1 MATPVIIPSYPNGMN
16 GVQFSGFTYFAPAT
30 IKAIITANLIRTII
44 LLMRALSRIP
54 KLKRPV
60 IRSKIQTAGK
70 SMRPPFLRRGRGDYG
85 GQVYIEP
92 L

>member
-1 MATPVIIPSYPNGMN
+1 MAAPVIIPSYPNGMN
-16 GVQFSGFTYFAPAT
+16 GVQGFTYFAPAT

-60 IRSKIQTAGK
+60 MMSKIQTAGK
-70 SMRPPFLRRGRGDYG
+70 SMRPPFPTPRRLWRADGC
-85 GQVYIEP
+85 
-92 L
+92 

>member
-1 MATPVIIPSYPNGMN
+1 MN

-70 SMRPPFLRRGRGDYG
+70 SMRPPFPTPGPRRLWRAG
-85 GQVYIEP
+85 VY
-92 L
+92 

>member
-1 MATPVIIPSYPNGMN
+1 MN

-60 IRSKIQTAGK
+60 MMSKIQTAGK
-70 SMRPPFLRRGRGDYG
+70 SMRPPFSYARGRGDYG
-85 GQVYIEP
+85 GKMDVKS